1 VKVVVDNYKNQ
12 ILFFVKSDFFFIIKY
27 IKNINIKNMLN
38 KILIF
43 WGLAL
48 SSILIIEN
56 LVMWQQAY
64 VLISN
69 NSTAWFLSMFSTL
82 VGVWI
87 WFWLK
92 GFMINWNE
100 PEDDSLDF

>member
-1 VKVVVDNYKNQ
+1 
-12 ILFFVKSDFFFIIKY
+12 
-27 IKNINIKNMLN
+27 MLN

-43 WGLAL
+43 WGLAV

-69 NSTAWFLSMFSTL
+69 SSTAWFLSLFSTIIWI
-82 VGVWI
+82 WI
-87 WFWLK
+87 WFGLK
-92 GFMINWNE
+92 SFFVNWGE
-100 PEDDSLDF
+100 KEDDNLDF